1 MEELNE
7 EQIKELN
14 EIGRLPQQE
23 QSERLQEF
31 LSTLTEEQIEWLKS
45 QQANAGTGGGQCPF
59 CLMGEGKIE
68 TKVVF
73 SDESVM
79 AVLDINPASDG
90 HTIAFLKEHH
100 GNLFDIPFDKFEY
113 LMKACSLI
121 GAGLVKVLNADG
133 FNLFIANGKMAG
145 QRVDHILIHLIPR
158 FNGDGVNFNWK
169 AKKIDEDKASKVL
182 ESFKNFQVPASKM
195 VEEKI
200 IPEEVEYEE
209 FERIP

>member
-133 FNLFIANGKMAG
+133 
-145 QRVDHILIHLIPR
+145 
-158 FNGDGVNFNWK
+158 VNFNWK